1 MRGSKNDIPVTI
13 EDAGV
18 VIQEAVWDDIHVSF
32 ETFEQALDTTPLHRG
47 LPDDSCQC
55 PHWGYVLAGL
65 VRVVYKD
72 REEVLHAGDAYYM
85 QPGHNAIYGPG
96 TQTIEFSPND
106 QFQAMMEVVI
116 RNIEATE
123 QA

>member
-1 MRGSKNDIPVTI
+1 
-13 EDAGV
+13 
-18 VIQEAVWDDIHVSF
+18 
-32 ETFEQALDTTPLHRG
+32 
-47 LPDDSCQC
+47 
-55 PHWGYVLAGL
+55 
-65 VRVVYKD
+65 
-72 REEVLHAGDAYYM
+72 VLHAGDAYYM